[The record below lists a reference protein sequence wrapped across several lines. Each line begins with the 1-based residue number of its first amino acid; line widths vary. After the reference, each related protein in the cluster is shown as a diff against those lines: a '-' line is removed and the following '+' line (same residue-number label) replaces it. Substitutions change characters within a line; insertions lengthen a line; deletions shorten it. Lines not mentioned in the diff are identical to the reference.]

1 MPEARLNMKSESD
14 NTKANNQE
22 SIHAQYKKMA
32 DEAVTLRI
40 FDIIEQNPRTSQ
52 QKITMQ
58 TGLTTGL
65 VHSFM
70 KRVIKKG
77 WIRAKQV
84 NAKRWLYFITPEGFT
99 EKSRLTMGYLSR
111 TLNAYRSA
119 QKIVQVHLGK
129 CYENNWLKL
138 IVAGDNELAEIA
150 ALNIQASNDLTLVA
164 VVAESGNYKTIAG
177 ESILPFSKIESINY
191 HKLLVCDPSFTN
203 WNIKNGVS
211 LNNSKILSIF
221 PSHVGQV

>member
-1 MPEARLNMKSESD
+1 MPEACTDMKSESD
-14 NTKANNQE
+14 NTKDNNQE

-77 WIRAKQV
+77 WVRAKQV
-84 NAKRWLYFITPEGFT
+84 NAKRWLYFMTPEGFM

-119 QKIVQVHLGK
+119 QEIVEAQLEN
-129 CYENNWLKL
+129 CLENNWIRL
-138 IVAGDNELAEIA
+138 VVVGDNELAEIT

-164 VVAESGNYKTIAG
+164 VIAERRNDVTIAG
-177 ESILPFSKIESINY
+177 ELVRPFSAIDNLNF
-191 HKLLVCDPSFTN
+191 HKLLVCDHSFIS
-203 WNIKNGVS
+203 WNMKHNLYFKESEIIKSYPGD
-211 LNNSKILSIF
+211 IQF
-221 PSHVGQV
+221 

>member
-1 MPEARLNMKSESD
+1 MKSESD
-14 NTKANNQE
+14 NTKDNNQE

-77 WIRAKQV
+77 WVRAKQV
-84 NAKRWLYFITPEGFT
+84 NAKRWLYFMTPEGFM

-119 QKIVQVHLGK
+119 QEIVEAQLEN
-129 CYENNWLKL
+129 CLENNWIRL
-138 IVAGDNELAEIA
+138 VVVGDNELAEIT

-164 VVAESGNYKTIAG
+164 VIAERRNDVTIAG
-177 ESILPFSKIESINY
+177 ELVRPFSSIDNLNF
-191 HKLLVCDPSFTN
+191 HKLLVCDHSFIS
-203 WNIKNGVS
+203 WNMKHNLYFKESEIIKSYPGD
-211 LNNSKILSIF
+211 IQF
-221 PSHVGQV
+221 